1 MADETTVRRRKPEP
15 KTAKTT
21 EPEPET
27 ESESSQ
33 DEKPKNAPKKAKKKT
48 TQDHLDDDE
57 AYSTSSLLLDILR
70 VITFIALA
78 SCGLSYL
85 ISNGETFT
93 WGMSK
98 PPNYLRA
105 DWWKRQF
112 VRFFPTSPFSLPP
125 PLTKLSHPEL
135 TLQHR
140 AAPST

>member
-15 KTAKTT
+15 KTTKTP

-27 ESESSQ
+27 ESAESSQ
-33 DEKPKNAPKKAKKKT
+33 DEKPKNAPKKAKKKS

-57 AYSTSSLLLDILR
+57 SYSTSSLLLDILR
-70 VITFIALA
+70 VVTFLALA

-112 VRFFPTSPFSLPP
+112 VRSFPFPP
-125 PLTKLSHPEL
+125 SQPNHPQL
-135 TLQHR
+135 TLHPR
-140 AAPST
+140 PAPST